1 MTVLITGGA
10 GYIGSHVARLL
21 ANSGLAVVVV
31 DQLSGK
37 ASRLV
42 KTPTLKL
49 DLSDSSLVSALQ
61 DFMTQH
67 KVTSV
72 IHLAALKQV
81 SESVAEPERY
91 FTKNIAGLANLLTA
105 MRNTGVNKVVFSSSA
120 ATYGN
125 SDADLVTEDEAT
137 IPVNPY
143 GQSKL
148 IGEWMVS
155 NAEVA
160 WGLTHVSL
168 RYFNVA
174 GAGWPD
180 LCDTQRLNLIPILLG
195 AIKDKK
201 KPLVFGNNYPTPDG
215 TCIRDYIHVSDL
227 AQAHLSALAYLERT
241 DRPHSVFNIGT
252 GKGFSVLEVLRA
264 IRAEIDPDISY
275 EIEAPRPGDPPR
287 LVADPS
293 RANQILG
300 WQSEKEL
307 KDIIQSHWKGLHHE
321 NLP

>member
-1 MTVLITGGA
+1 MTVLLTGGA

-21 ANSGLAVVVV
+21 ANSGLGVVVV

-81 SESVAEPERY
+81 SESVAQPERY

-105 MRNTGVNKVVFSSSA
+105 MRNTGVNKLVFSSSA

-160 WGLTHVSL
+160 WGLSHVSL

-180 LCDTQRLNLIPILLG
+180 LCDRQRLNLIPILLG
-195 AIKDKK
+195 AIKEGK
-201 KPLVFGNNYPTPDG
+201 KPVVFGNNYPTPDG
-215 TCIRDYIHVSDL
+215 TCIRDYIHVLDL
-227 AQAHLSALAYLERT
+227 AQAHLSALAYLDRT

>member
-1 MTVLITGGA
+1 MTVLLTGGA

-21 ANSGLAVVVV
+21 ANSGIAVVVV
-31 DQLSGK
+31 DQV
-37 ASRLV
+37 ASRLNN
-42 KTPTLKL
+42 TPTLKA
-49 DLSDSSLVSALQ
+49 DLSESSSVLALQ
-61 DFMTQH
+61 DFMTKH
-67 KVTSV
+67 NVTSV

-91 FTKNIAGLANLLTA
+91 FTNNIEGLVNLLTA
-105 MRNTGVNKVVFSSSA
+105 MRNTGVNKIVFSSSA
-120 ATYGN
+120 AIYGN
-125 SDADLVTEDEAT
+125 SDADLVTEDEAA

-148 IGEWMVS
+148 MGEWMVS
-155 NAEVA
+155 NAEIA

-180 LCDTQRLNLIPILLG
+180 LCDRQRLNLIPILLA
-195 AIKDKK
+195 AIKEGK
-201 KPLVFGNNYPTPDG
+201 KPIVFGNNYPTKDG
-215 TCIRDYIHVSDL
+215 TCIRDYIHVTDL
-227 AQAHLSALAYLERT
+227 AQAHLSALAYLDRQ
-241 DRPHSVFNIGT
+241 DRPYSVFNLGT

-264 IRAEIDPDISY
+264 IRAEVDPDISY
-275 EIEAPRPGDPPR
+275 EIGEPRQGDPAR

-293 RANQILG
+293 RADQILG
-300 WQSEKEL
+300 WQSKKEL
-307 KDIIQSHWKGLHHE
+307 KDIIKSHWQGLNHA

>member
-1 MTVLITGGA
+1 MTVLLTGGA

-21 ANSGLAVVVV
+21 ANSGIAVVVV
-31 DQLSGK
+31 DRV
-37 ASRLV
+37 ASRLNN
-42 KTPTLKL
+42 TPTLKA
-49 DLSDSSLVSALQ
+49 DLSESSSVLALQ
-61 DFMTQH
+61 DFMTKH
-67 KVTSV
+67 NVTSV

-105 MRNTGVNKVVFSSSA
+105 MRNTGVSKIVFSSSA

-137 IPVNPY
+137 LPVNPY

-155 NAEVA
+155 NAEIA
-160 WGLTHVSL
+160 WGLTQVSL

-180 LCDTQRLNLIPILLG
+180 LCDRQRLNLIPILLG
-195 AIKDKK
+195 AIKEGK
-201 KPLVFGNNYPTPDG
+201 KPTVFGNNYPTKDG
-215 TCIRDYIHVSDL
+215 TCIRDYIHVTDL
-227 AQAHLSALAYLERT
+227 AQAHLSALAYLDRQ
-241 DRPHSVFNIGT
+241 DRPYSVFNIGT

-264 IRAEIDPDISY
+264 IRAEIDPDLSY
-275 EIEAPRPGDPPR
+275 EVGEPRQGDPPR

-293 RANQILG
+293 RAKQVLRWKAQLG
-300 WQSEKEL
+300 L
-307 KDIIQSHWKGLHHE
+307 TDIVRSHWKALDNG
-321 NLP
+321 

>member
-1 MTVLITGGA
+1 MTVLLTGGA

-21 ANSGLAVVVV
+21 ENSGLSVVVV
-31 DQLSGK
+31 DQLPGK
-37 ASRLV
+37 ASRLIN
-42 KTPTLKL
+42 TPTLKL
-49 DLSDSSLVSALQ
+49 DLSDSSSVSALQ

-67 KVTSV
+67 EVTSV

-91 FTKNIAGLANLLTA
+91 FTKNIAGLAHLLTA
-105 MRNTGVNKVVFSSSA
+105 MRNTGVNKIVFSSSA

-160 WGLTHVSL
+160 WGLSHVSL

-180 LCDTQRLNLIPILLG
+180 LCDRQRLNLIPILLG
-195 AIKDKK
+195 AIKEGK
-201 KPLVFGNNYPTPDG
+201 KPVVFGNNYPTPDG

-227 AQAHLSALAYLERT
+227 AQAHLSALAYLDRK

-275 EIEAPRPGDPPR
+275 EIGAPRPGDPPR

-300 WQSEKEL
+300 WQSERQL
-307 KDIIQSHWKGLHHE
+307 PDIIQSHWKGLKDG
-321 NLP
+321 

>member
-1 MTVLITGGA
+1 MTVLLTGGA

-21 ANSGLAVVVV
+21 ENSGLSVVVV
-31 DQLSGK
+31 DQLLGK
-37 ASRLV
+37 ASRLAN
-42 KTPTLKL
+42 TPTLKL
-49 DLSDSSLVSALQ
+49 DLSDSRSVSALQ

-67 KVTSV
+67 NVTSV

-105 MRNTGVNKVVFSSSA
+105 MRNTGVNKIVFSSSA

-125 SDADLVTEDEAT
+125 SEADLVTEDEAT

-180 LCDTQRLNLIPILLG
+180 LCDRQRLNLIPMLLG

-201 KPLVFGNNYPTPDG
+201 KPVVFGNNYPTPDG

-227 AQAHLSALAYLERT
+227 AQAHLSALAYLDTT
-241 DRPHSVFNIGT
+241 DRSYSVFNIGT

-275 EIEAPRPGDPPR
+275 EIGAPRPGDPPR
-287 LVADPS
+287 LIADPS

-307 KDIIQSHWKGLHHE
+307 KDIIQSHWKGLHYE

>member
-1 MTVLITGGA
+1 MTVLLTGGA

-21 ANSGLAVVVV
+21 ENSGLSVVVV
-31 DQLSGK
+31 DQLLGK
-37 ASRLV
+37 ALRLAN
-42 KTPTLKL
+42 TPTLKL
-49 DLSDSSLVSALQ
+49 DLSDSSSVSALQ
-61 DFMTQH
+61 DFMIQH

-91 FTKNIAGLANLLTA
+91 FTNNIAGLANLLTA

-180 LCDTQRLNLIPILLG
+180 LCDRQRLNLIPILLG
-195 AIKDKK
+195 AIKEGK
-201 KPLVFGNNYPTPDG
+201 KPVVFGNNYPTPDG

-227 AQAHLSALAYLERT
+227 AQAHLSALAYLDRT

-275 EIEAPRPGDPPR
+275 EIGAPRPGDPPR

-293 RANQILG
+293 RANEILG
-300 WQSEKEL
+300 WQSQREL
-307 KDIIQSHWKGLHHE
+307 KDIIQSHWKGLHYDQV
-321 NLP
+321 P